1 MLSQMKVNVDGDCL
15 IVSLRFSPGTTE
27 AGVRGNHAVKALG
40 GRRPGAHSIKFTDL
54 QVSSLCKLDPLR
66 TAVYDKKLT
75 NDSVIGLANS
85 FLRIYKNL

>member
-54 QVSSLCKLDPLR
+54 QVYNICKLDHLR
-66 TAVYDKKLT
+66 ATLSCKKLT
-75 NDSVIGLANS
+75 NNSVIAPAYY